1 MSIGSAAF
9 AGGSWA
15 LLADLVPKDDSAR
28 FFGLANFSTAGSSAV
43 AGLFGP
49 VIDGLE
55 RIWPG
60 MGYSVLF
67 LGAALAFLA
76 SILPIKGS
84 FLKKGRKEDE
94 NKTKT
99 SSDTSGLVSI
109 PLSANPAGV
118 EEDQNS

>member
-1 MSIGSAAF
+1 
-9 AGGSWA
+9 
-15 LLADLVPKDDSAR
+15 
-28 FFGLANFSTAGSSAV
+28 
-43 AGLFGP
+43 
-49 VIDGLE
+49 
-55 RIWPG
+55 